1 MNIQAIRAIAE
12 QYRAT
17 VTGDL
22 GVAFTDLKT
31 GEGFTI
37 NGDKEMPTASTFKVY
52 LLAEFLRQ
60 CEEGKYALTD
70 RHELKAQFVS
80 PGSGILDELQPGLN
94 LTLLDYARLMMMLS
108 DNTATDYLYHLTGLD
123 NIQKNVIQGF
133 GLDKTKCDY
142 PCKALIAA
150 YFDPAK
156 KVLEGE
162 RNWRCTA
169 DYLCTSAENDSTSPE
184 NMEKVLRLVY
194 EDKLFSPWVSQ
205 QMVDIMKRC
214 HTNSRIPKHLP
225 RGIEVAHKTGT
236 MDKVANDVGIVY
248 TEKGDYILCLFY
260 NGNVASQEE
269 YDRNVKGSLSD
280 SLLAEI
286 SRDIYAEY
294 VK

>member
-12 QYRAT
+12 QYQAK
-17 VTGDL
+17 VTGTL

-31 GEGFTI
+31 GQGFTI
-37 NGDKEMPTASTFKVY
+37 NGQKELPTASTFKVY

-60 CEEGKYALTD
+60 CEEGKFALTD

-108 DNTATDYLYHLTGLD
+108 DNTATDYLYHLVGRD
-123 NIQKNVIQGF
+123 SIRKNVIDAF

-142 PCKALIAA
+142 PCKQLIAA

-156 KVLEGE
+156 KTGEG
-162 RNWRCTA
+162 RCWLNTE
-169 DYLCTSAENDSTSPE
+169 DYLCTAPLNDSTSPE
-184 NMEKVLRLVY
+184 NMEKVLHMVY
-194 EDKLFSPWVSQ
+194 DNTLFSPWVSQ

-225 RGIEVAHKTGT
+225 RGVEVAHKTGT
-236 MDKVANDVGIVY
+236 MDKVANDCGIVY

-260 NGNVASQEE
+260 NGNVATAEE

-280 SLLAEI
+280 SLLADI